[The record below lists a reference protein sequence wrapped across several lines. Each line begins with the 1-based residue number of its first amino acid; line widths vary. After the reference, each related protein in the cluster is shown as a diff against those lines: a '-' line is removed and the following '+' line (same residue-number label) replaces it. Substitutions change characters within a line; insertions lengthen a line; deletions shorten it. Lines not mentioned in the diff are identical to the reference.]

1 MKEVDAPGC
10 GRENDLVAFLYG
22 ELSDLEKESFESHV
36 HACRLCQAQTRELG
50 AIRKSVTDWRNE
62 SLGRVSITVPETFSL
77 TNQSKGSALAA
88 LHAFFDL
95 SPLWMKGAL
104 GFTAILFCVLTVL
117 SVAQLRHTPAPVTV
131 KNTTSQSY
139 SQEELNALVEQRVQ
153 NELARRRVTEG
164 PSPASQASVAEK
176 DGGAQPPRSH
186 SPLKQANQIAASARN
201 EKARRPLS
209 KAEREQLAADLRL
222 VSATG
227 ERGFDLVEDQIN
239 Q

>member
-10 GRENDLVAFLYG
+10 GREDDLVAFLYG
-22 ELSDLEKESFESHV
+22 ELSDLEIESFNSHV
-36 HACRLCQAQTRELG
+36 HACHSCQVQTRELES
-50 AIRKSVTDWRNE
+50 IRESVKAWRNE
-62 SLGRVSITVPETFSL
+62 SLGRVSVTVPETSNL
-77 TNQSKGSALAA
+77 ITQSRGSALAA
-88 LHAFFDL
+88 LRAFFDL

-104 GFTAILFCVLTVL
+104 GFTAILFCALTVL
-117 SVAQLRHTPAPVTV
+117 TVAQLRNTPAPVTV

-153 NELARRRVTEG
+153 DELVRRKINEQ
-164 PSPASQASVAEK
+164 PSPASQASVMEK
-176 DGGAQPPRSH
+176 ERVDQPRLG

-222 VSATG
+222 VSARSESG
-227 ERGFDLVEDQIN
+227 LDLVEDQIN